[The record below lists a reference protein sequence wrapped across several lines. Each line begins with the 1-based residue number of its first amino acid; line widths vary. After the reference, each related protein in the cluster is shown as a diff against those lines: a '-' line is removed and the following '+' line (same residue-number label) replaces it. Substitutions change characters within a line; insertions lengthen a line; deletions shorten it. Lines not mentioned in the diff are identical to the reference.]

1 MVEIPYIYLIRYF
14 YFCIMAKNGTTVF
27 QRIQQVLTGN
37 PNEQNLSVNNSY
49 NIHSDNDIIGTANSK
64 EDYQTKLLQA
74 KQQKLLGRQWVKA
87 QYDITN
93 HSLAG
98 LNDLKLSYRDSDLM
112 NGWPE
117 ISAALDIF
125 AEESTTANDNGFI
138 VNVSSKSD
146 RIKSILQ
153 DLFTNKLSIN
163 IMLPMI
169 CRSMCQYGNT
179 FMLLNIDQDK
189 GVLGWKQ
196 MPVYEI
202 ERYENGMDCP
212 YATNVGY
219 NLNNVNEK
227 NIDKTKFIWV
237 GQSEYIPYRE
247 FQIAHFRL
255 LYDSQFLPYGV
266 SILNK
271 ARRHFRM
278 LSMMEDSM
286 LIYRLDRSI
295 ERRVFKINVGAID
308 EADVPAYVQQ
318 IADNFKRTPII
329 DPMTGQ
335 VDLRKN
341 IMPVWRKTPIPLLDG
356 RTITIEDLAKEY
368 ENGKTNFVYS
378 IQEGTKQIVP
388 GKVVWCG
395 KNYTAKSMVK
405 ITLDDD
411 SYMVMAP
418 EHEVIMRD
426 GSRKRADKL
435 CVGESVMPF
444 YRKLEPLEKRFKADY
459 EQIYNPNSG
468 IYEFTHRLIA
478 KELKKEKGETV
489 IHHSNFNRLDNSP
502 LNLRWM
508 KWNDHKKLH
517 TSLNAD
523 PITRKNRSELK
534 HKLWND
540 GNNREIYSKNMRVE
554 FDEYIWNKIEAA
566 ICNSKIYSQKTM
578 VDYINNNLIDYLISI
593 NNSRKLKHNKTIS
606 KIVVRER
613 IHSLGFKD
621 FDDYIES
628 IEKLH
633 GIESHFLAQKR
644 EKSKRAKMNHSAKFF
659 GTNRKKANY
668 TVNFDEYIWNELRE
682 RVLDHTL
689 NYCNEIT
696 HYLND
701 YLLEHINAIN
711 STSINKVS
719 NGILLRQIRKKG
731 FEGAKDYFDKI
742 KRNHKIKGIEL
753 IDGDDVY
760 CMTVEGL
767 NGEQDRHNFALR
779 TFNTN
784 DEWNESGCFVS
795 NCQMDDFFIPVRD
808 DSAGN
813 PIETLSAGQNLTALD
828 DIKYIQNKILAAL
841 RIPKTFLNFEDS
853 AGDGKNLSLLDVRF
867 TRTVNRIQQALLME
881 LNKIAI
887 IHLCLLGF
895 FDELNNFTLTMN
907 NPSSQA
913 EMLALENLSKKI
925 TTAKDA
931 VSDPGG
937 GIPLTSM
944 TWAWKN
950 IMKWS
955 DKEIQRNLE
964 EIRLETALA
973 AELQKTMQ
981 IIKKTGLFDSVD
993 NIYGEPGA
1001 EYQDEQSEQ
1010 GDAEG
1015 GAPGG
1020 GGGGMSVGAGDMDF
1034 GDEGGGD
1041 IDMGAEGE
1049 MPMGDAAAEDG
1060 ATAPDNGGETIPN
1073 LGEMILRGMKNK
1085 VNEDKEKLNKE
1096 LANKARKYSQNL
1108 IKKLVEVASTHP
1120 SQKKDEEDI
1129 NDLYLKNLSLNE
1141 ELSRMSEE
1149 LKNIGENSI
1158 IK

>member
-1 MVEIPYIYLIRYF
+1 
-14 YFCIMAKNGTTVF
+14 MAKNKATVF

-37 PNEQNLSVNNSY
+37 SNEQNLSVNNTY
-49 NIHSDNDIIGTANSK
+49 NINSNNDIIGTATNK
-64 EDYQTKLLQA
+64 EDYQMKLLQA

-93 HSLAG
+93 HSLSG

-125 AEESTTANDNGFI
+125 AEESTTTNDNGFI
-138 VNVSSKSD
+138 VNITSKSD

-153 DLFTNKLSIN
+153 DLFVNKLSIN

-169 CRSMCQYGNT
+169 CRSMCLYGNS
-179 FMLLNIDQDK
+179 FMLLNIDQNR
-189 GVLGWKQ
+189 GVIGWKQ

-202 ERYENGMDCP
+202 ERYENGMNCP

-227 NIDKTKFIWV
+227 NVDKTKFIWV

-308 EADVPAYVQQ
+308 EADVQSYVQT
-318 IADNFKRTPII
+318 IANNFKRTSII

-341 IMPVWRKTPIPLLDG
+341 IMPVWKKTPIPLLDG
-356 RTITIEDLAKEY
+356 RTMTIEDLSKEC

-378 IQEGTKQIVP
+378 IQEDTKQIVP

-411 SYMVMAP
+411 SYMAMAP

-444 YRKLEPLEKRFKADY
+444 YRKFEPLEKRFKADY

-478 KELKKEKGETV
+478 KELKKEKRETV
-489 IHHSNFNRLDNSP
+489 IHH
-502 LNLRWM
+502 LNLNRFDNNSLNLKWM
-508 KWNDHKKLH
+508 KWKGNKKLH
-517 TSLNAD
+517 AD
-523 PITRKNRSELK
+523 
-534 HKLWND
+534 
-540 GNNREIYSKNMRVE
+540 V
-554 FDEYIWNKIEAA
+554 FDEH
-566 ICNSKIYSQKTM
+566 IC
-578 VDYINNNLIDYLISI
+578 
-593 NNSRKLKHNKTIS
+593 
-606 KIVVRER
+606 
-613 IHSLGFKD
+613 
-621 FDDYIES
+621 
-628 IEKLH
+628 
-633 GIESHFLAQKR
+633 
-644 EKSKRAKMNHSAKFF
+644 
-659 GTNRKKANY
+659 
-668 TVNFDEYIWNELRE
+668 NELRE
-682 RVLDHTL
+682 KVLDHTL
-689 NYCNEIT
+689 NYCNEIIQ
-696 HYLND
+696 YLND
-701 YLLEHINAIN
+701 YLLEYIN
-711 STSINKVS
+711 SINTTSINKVS

-731 FEGAKDYFDKI
+731 FEGAKDYLNNI
-742 KRNHKIKGIEL
+742 KRNHKIKKIEL

-779 TFNTN
+779 TFKENGK
-784 DEWNESGCFVS
+784 WNESGCFVS
-795 NCQMDDFFIPVRD
+795 NCQMDDFFIPVRED
-808 DSAGN
+808 NASS
-813 PIETLSAGQNLTALD
+813 PIETLPAGQNLTAMD

-881 LNKIAI
+881 LNKVAI

-895 FDELNNFTLTMN
+895 FDELNNFSLTMN

-1001 EYQDEQSEQ
+1001 EYQEDSGEQ
-1010 GDAEG
+1010 GPQPN
-1015 GAPGG
+1015 GAPV
-1020 GGGGMSVGAGDMDF
+1020 GGGGMPINAGDMDF
-1034 GDEGGGD
+1034 GTEGE
-1041 IDMGAEGE
+1041 DMDVGQEGE
-1049 MPMGDAAAEDG
+1049 MPMDAAAMEDG
-1060 ATAPDNGGETIPN
+1060 ASGAPTQNNGGENIPN

-1085 VNEDKEKLNKE
+1085 ITEDKEMLNKKLVE
-1096 LANKARKYSQNL
+1096 KSKKYSQNL
-1108 IKKLVEVASTHP
+1108 INKLVEIASTHP
-1120 SQKKDEEDI
+1120 NAKEESDV

-1141 ELSRMSEE
+1141 ELAKISDE
-1149 LKNIGENSI
+1149 LKKIGDSNNSLA
-1158 IK
+1158 